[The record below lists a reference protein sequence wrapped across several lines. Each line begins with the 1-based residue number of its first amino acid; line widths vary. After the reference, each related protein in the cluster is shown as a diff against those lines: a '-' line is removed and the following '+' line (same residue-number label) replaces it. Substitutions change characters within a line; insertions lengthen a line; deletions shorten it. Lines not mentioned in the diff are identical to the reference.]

1 MHKARASRL
10 RKTSY
15 GGLAEGGRYRG
26 SGGDEGGFLEGGL
39 VGVGDGVFGAAE
51 AGGEGGEL
59 GPFGAFEGE
68 EDFVEIAIAVF
79 TAAEGG
85 FDFGID
91 GQGAEDFLDG
101 LIEQGIGDGEE
112 SHEEENG
119 TFFVKAGGGG
129 KILAEIGAGERGT
142 D

>member
-1 MHKARASRL
+1 M
-10 RKTSY
+10 
-15 GGLAEGGRYRG
+15 
-26 SGGDEGGFLEGGL
+26 

-51 AGGEGGEL
+51 AGGEGGES

-68 EDFVEIAIAVF
+68 EDFIEIAITVF

-85 FDFGID
+85 LDFGID

-112 SHEEENG
+112 SHEKEDG
-119 TFFVKAGGGG
+119 TFFVKACGGR
-129 KILAEIGAGERGT
+129 KFLAEIGASERGA